1 MPQRWPT
8 LNPGLTSPV
17 LGGPIP
23 VCLGRI
29 ACVEV
34 DMKQGQ
40 GLMQL
45 GCRFV
50 RMRPIRAYGLRL
62 SEPSKSADPRTLAGL
77 CRRTPLGRLAVLR
90 VKHFASRPGHHPAR
104 LGTPS
109 ALKPPLAAR
118 EKHAQNGLAPLAL
131 QNSGARPRT
140 DPASVFPHG
149 RKESVRQFPV
159 LTHA

>member
-8 LNPGLTSPV
+8 RNPGLASPA
-17 LGGPIP
+17 LGGPHA
-23 VCLGRI
+23 CLSRRD
-29 ACVEV
+29 CLVEV
-34 DMKQGQ
+34 DMNQRQ
-40 GLMQL
+40 RLMQPRC
-45 GCRFV
+45 GFV
-50 RMRPIRAYGLRL
+50 RGRPIRAYGLRL